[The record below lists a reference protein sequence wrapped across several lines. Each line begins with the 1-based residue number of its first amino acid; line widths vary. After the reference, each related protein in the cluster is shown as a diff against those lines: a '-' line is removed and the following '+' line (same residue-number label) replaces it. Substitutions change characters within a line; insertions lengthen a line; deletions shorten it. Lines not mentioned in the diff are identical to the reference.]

1 MLSGRQGC
9 GSRTG
14 AILRCS
20 QSRVVAQRA
29 DQNGAKTESVTTCS
43 QAGCIEQQAVREKLQ
58 HQQLLTWMNVKTTA
72 TSFVTFLM
80 HP

>member
-1 MLSGRQGC
+1 MWFQNWGSLEMQPVKGGRTAC
-9 GSRTG
+9 
-14 AILRCS
+14 RCHE
-20 QSRVVAQRA
+20 
-29 DQNGAKTESVTTCS
+29 NGAKTESVTICS
-43 QAGCIEQQAVREKLQ
+43 QAGCIVQQAVREKQ